1 MLLLDRRLA
10 YEELSRLAVMVGEAF
25 RTHSLF
31 GTVGGLR
38 ETGEATNRV
47 LARSALRRAPAIG
60 FIVHTALGIAH
71 RHVPVLLEVR
81 HRAFGRIDRDM
92 GEVRAA
98 QSFDLGIEIRKIAP
112 LQQRVVREI
121 YARRDR
127 KSTRLNSSH

>member
-81 HRAFGRIDRDM
+81 HRAFRS
-92 GEVRAA
+92 EEHTSEL
-98 QSFDLGIEIRKIAP
+98 QSLMLIP
-112 LQQRVVREI
+112 
-121 YARRDR
+121 YAVFCL
-127 KSTRLNSSH
+127 KKKKT

>member
-1 MLLLDRRLA
+1 MLPRPPRSPRL
-10 YEELSRLAVMVGEAF
+10 YTLFPYTPLFLSLAVMVGEAF

-81 HRAFGRIDRDM
+81 HRAFGRIDRD
-92 GEVRAA
+92 
-98 QSFDLGIEIRKIAP
+98 
-112 LQQRVVREI
+112 
-121 YARRDR
+121 
-127 KSTRLNSSH
+127 